1 VNIQIGNLK
10 FKTETLP
17 IFTMRL
23 LILLLLS
30 SMTCIGQQR
39 PNIIYIM
46 SDDHDADAISAYNK
60 KFIKTPNI
68 DRIAKEGML
77 FSRNF
82 VANSICGPV
91 RATLITGQHSHKNGM
106 KDNRTR
112 FDSSKITLPKLM
124 QQGGYQ
130 TAIVGKWHLQSY
142 PTGFDY
148 WKILPGQGQY
158 VEPGFIS
165 MLGDTSIY
173 HGYATDVITDETIK
187 WLDNRD
193 MNKPFLLHIHHKAP
207 HRNFLPPLKYIEQF
221 HSKIF
226 PEPST
231 LYLDT
236 AGHGTAWHLQTMSIL
251 HDMKLC
257 SDLKVDPKYLM
268 DIPHLKPDP
277 SEIIYYNA
285 IINRIPEPDR
295 SSIKKIYEERGKLL
309 QQLRPKGNE
318 LLKYKYQWYMQDY
331 LACVTSVDENVGR
344 VLDYMDKNK
353 LTNNTLVIYTGDQGM
368 YLGENGWFD
377 KRWMYD
383 VSMQAPM
390 LMRWP
395 GKIKPGSVNT
405 NMTQTIDYAPTMLDA
420 AGIKVPGFMQGV
432 SLVPSMSGKQK
443 IISRHN
449 LYYHF
454 YEYGVDHTVLQHL
467 GVRGERYKL
476 IYFYTVNEWELYDL
490 KIDPQEQKNLIKSVG
505 HQKIVAQ
512 MKNELLKLRNK
523 YDDHEAAGELH

>member
-1 VNIQIGNLK
+1 
-10 FKTETLP
+10 
-17 IFTMRL
+17 MR
-23 LILLLLS
+23 LLLLS
-30 SMTCIGQQR
+30 LLIPFVSFGQQR
-39 PNIIYIM
+39 SNIIYIM

-60 KFIKTPNI
+60 KFIRTPNL

-82 VANSICGPV
+82 VSNSICGPV

-112 FDSSKITLPKLM
+112 FDSSRITMPKIF
-124 QQGGYQ
+124 QQNGYQ
-130 TAIVGKWHLQSY
+130 TAIVGKWHLHSY

-148 WKILPGQGQY
+148 WKILPGQGLY
-158 VEPGFIS
+158 FEPRIIS
-165 MLGDTSIY
+165 MKGDTSTY
-173 HGYATDVITDETIK
+173 HGYATDVITDEAIK

-193 MNKPFLLHIHHKAP
+193 MIKPFVLHIHHKAP
-207 HRNFLPPLKYIEQF
+207 HRYFLAPLKYIQEF
-221 HSKIF
+221 HSKTF

-257 SDLKVDPKYLM
+257 SDLKVDPKYLL
-268 DIPHLKPDP
+268 DNPELKPD
-277 SEIIYYNA
+277 SLDIVYYNS
-285 IINRIPEPDR
+285 ILNRIPEPDR
-295 SSIKKIYEERGKLL
+295 TAIKKIYEERGKLL
-309 QQLRPKGNE
+309 QQLKPEGKE

-331 LACVTSVDENVGR
+331 LACVASIDENVGR

-353 LTNNTLVIYTGDQGM
+353 LTNNTLLIYNGDQGM

-420 AGIKVPGFMQGV
+420 AGIKVPDFMQGL
-432 SLVPSMSGKQK
+432 SLVPSMTGKQK
-443 IISRHN
+443 IIPRHN

-454 YEYGVDHTVLQHL
+454 YEYGADHTVLQHL

-490 KIDPQEQKNLIKSVG
+490 KMDPQEQKNLIKSPA
-505 HQKIVAQ
+505 HKIVLSQ
-512 MKNELLKLRNK
+512 MKGELLKLRNF
-523 YDDHEAAGELH
+523 YDDHETAGELH

>member
-1 VNIQIGNLK
+1 MYLVAIH
-10 FKTETLP
+10 
-17 IFTMRL
+17 FTMRL
-23 LILLLLS
+23 LILLLLFS
-30 SMTCIGQQR
+30 VGSFAQQR

-60 KFIKTPNI
+60 KFIQTPNI
-68 DRIAKEGML
+68 DRIAKEGVL
-77 FSRNF
+77 FTRNF

-91 RATLITGQHSHKNGM
+91 RATLITGQHSHKNGI

-112 FDSSKITLPKLM
+112 FDSSKINMPKLM

-148 WKILPGQGQY
+148 WKILPGQGLY
-158 VEPGFIS
+158 VEPRFIS
-165 MLGDTSIY
+165 MQGDTTTY
-173 HGYATDVITDETIK
+173 HGYATDVITDEAIK

-193 MNKPFLLHIHHKAP
+193 RSKPFLLHIHHKAP
-207 HRNFLPPLKYIEQF
+207 HRYFLAPLKYIEQF
-221 HSKIF
+221 RSKTF
-226 PEPST
+226 PEPAT
-231 LYLDT
+231 LYIDT

-251 HDMKLC
+251 HNMKLC

-268 DIPHLKPDP
+268 DIPELKPD
-277 SEIIYYNA
+277 SIDIVYYNS
-285 IINRIPEPDR
+285 ILNRIPEPDR
-295 SSIKKIYEERGKLL
+295 SHIKKIYEERGKLL
-309 QQLRPKGNE
+309 QQLRPKGKE

-331 LACVTSVDENVGR
+331 LACVASIDENVGR
-344 VLDYMDKNK
+344 LLEYMDKNNLAK
-353 LTNNTLVIYTGDQGM
+353 NTLLIYTGDQGM

-395 GKIKPGSVNT
+395 GRIKPNSVNS
-405 NMTQTIDYAPTMLDA
+405 NMTQTIDYAPTILDA
-420 AGIKVPGFMQGV
+420 AGVKVPGFMQGL
-432 SLVPSMSGKQK
+432 SLVPTITGKQK
-443 IISRHN
+443 IIPRHN
-449 LYYHF
+449 LYYRF
-454 YEYGVDHTVLQHL
+454 YEYKADHSVLQHL

-476 IYFYTVNEWELYDL
+476 IYFYPVNEWELYDL
-490 KIDPQEQKNLIKSVG
+490 KMDPQEQKNLIKLAA
-505 HQKIVAQ
+505 HQTVFLK
-512 MKNELLKLRNK
+512 MKEELLKLRNQ

>member
-1 VNIQIGNLK
+1 
-10 FKTETLP
+10 
-17 IFTMRL
+17 MRL
-23 LILLLLS
+23 LIFFSLLTSLAS
-30 SMTCIGQQR
+30 FGQQR

-60 KFIKTPNI
+60 KLIHTPNI
-68 DRIAKEGML
+68 DRIAKEGVL
-77 FSRNF
+77 FTRAF

-91 RATLITGQHSHKNGM
+91 RATLLTGQHSHKNGM

-112 FDSSKITLPKLM
+112 FDSSKITMPKLL
-124 QQGGYQ
+124 QQSGYQ

-148 WKILPGQGQY
+148 WKILPGQGLY
-158 VEPGFIS
+158 FEPRMIS
-165 MLGDTSIY
+165 MTGDTSTF
-173 HGYATDVITDETIK
+173 HGYATDVITDEAIR

-193 MNKPFLLHIHHKAP
+193 RNKPFLLHIHHKAP
-207 HRNFLPPLKYIEQF
+207 HRYFLPPLKYIEQY
-221 HSKIF
+221 HNKTF
-226 PEPST
+226 PEPPT

-251 HDMKLC
+251 HNMKLC
-257 SDLKVDPKYLM
+257 SDLKVDPAYLL
-268 DIPHLKPDP
+268 DIPGLKPD
-277 SEIIYYNA
+277 SIDIVYYHS
-285 IINRIPEPDR
+285 IFNRIPEPDR
-295 SSIKKIYEERGKLL
+295 SRIKEIYAERGKLL
-309 QQLRPKGNE
+309 QELRPTGKE
-318 LLKYKYQWYMQDY
+318 LLKYKYQWYLQDY
-331 LACVTSVDENVGR
+331 LACVASVDENTGR
-344 VLDYMDKNK
+344 VLDYMDKNN

-383 VSMQAPM
+383 VSMQAPL

-395 GKIKPGSVNT
+395 GHIKPNSTNT
-405 NMTQTIDYAPTMLDA
+405 NMVQTIDYAPTFLGA
-420 AGIKVPGFMQGV
+420 AGILAPAWMQGMN
-432 SLVPSMSGKQK
+432 LVPTLTGKEK
-443 IISRHN
+443 IIPRHN

-454 YEYGVDHTVLQHL
+454 YEYKADHTVLQHL

-490 KIDPQEQKNLIKSVG
+490 KMDPAEQKNLIRSAI
-505 HQKIVAQ
+505 HQKIARQ
-512 MKNELLKLRNK
+512 MKVELLKLRDT